1 MSGEWWDVLKMVERM
16 LGENEIC
23 WIVMS
28 SEILFDLLVY
38 ELLRVFARH
47 MGMEDFILNRVI

>member
-16 LGENEIC
+16 LGENEIG

-28 SEILFDLLVY
+28 SEILFYLLVY
-38 ELLRVFARH
+38 ELLRVFARY
-47 MGMEDFILNRVI
+47 MGMKNLILNRVI